1 MCWCQGL
8 IFPCQ
13 MSTAGW
19 APWATHLKLSK
30 TEERVCRLIAPAPE
44 PGPGAQATGGSAT
57 RGSERRG
64 RKTNSSSSCLGTLC
78 KGSNPEKS
86 GCVSS
91 SAHWLNSRHVVGRQ
105 RAAMGVEQEDQLHQD
120 RRGVGLLGS
129 KVEHR
134 HDVALIVTAHRESD
148 PGGQRAL
155 VREDHVTEEERA
167 HFQSCNPPLGIPI
180 LECPRVLL
188 HVDLLVEPVHLLLF
202 RLHFVGA
209 PSSHKCQS
217 FVQGA
222 SIAATPPRGLRQ
234 VRGVLDEGRV
244 EEEPQHERQHPDH
257 LGGFPH
263 RGGGHQAQSG
273 WSIDFASGHA
283 AVAHWMRPRAF
294 SMSFECIACPSTMVC
309 KTSITAGCSGGP
321 RSPATC

>member
-1 MCWCQGL
+1 MRQL
-8 IFPCQ
+8 ISPLVEFP
-13 MSTAGW
+13 G
-19 APWATHLKLSK
+19 
-30 TEERVCRLIAPAPE
+30 
-44 PGPGAQATGGSAT
+44 
-57 RGSERRG
+57 
-64 RKTNSSSSCLGTLC
+64 
-78 KGSNPEKS
+78 
-86 GCVSS
+86 
-91 SAHWLNSRHVVGRQ
+91 HVVGRQ

-167 HFQSCNPPLGIPI
+167 QHFQSRNPPLGIPI

-188 HVDLLVEPVHLLLF
+188 HVDLLVEPVHLLLS

-217 FVQGA
+217 FVRGA

-244 EEEPQHERQHPDH
+244 EEERSMNASILTT
-257 LGGFPH
+257 LGGFPTVAIF
-263 RGGGHQAQSG
+263 QAQSG
-273 WSIDFASGHA
+273 
-283 AVAHWMRPRAF
+283 
-294 SMSFECIACPSTMVC
+294 
-309 KTSITAGCSGGP
+309 
-321 RSPATC
+321 